1 MKRAIVPI
9 LWLFFALAVRPVFG
23 QVKPEKINTA
33 LLQKSIKAVLGTDQQ
48 PEWKAVPLS
57 DSVKDAIGPKLKNSK
72 HLPDSLYVGVLKTDQ
87 GSRFVIPEI
96 APSKSEV
103 FSFALYLDE
112 HHQIVDVDIL
122 EYRENRGN
130 EIDYPM
136 FRQQFRGKDES
147 SDVIFGRTI
156 QNISGATISARSLT
170 YAVHDL
176 LAIIQQIDSRTYL

>member
-1 MKRAIVPI
+1 MKKAIVPI
-9 LWLFFALAVRPVFG
+9 FWLLLAITVNPCFG
-23 QVKPEKINTA
+23 QVKPDKINTT
-33 LLQKSIKAVLGTDQQ
+33 LLNKSIKAVLGTGQP
-48 PEWKAVPLS
+48 PEWKVIPLS
-57 DSVKDAIGPKLKNSK
+57 DSLKDVVEPKMKSSN
-72 HLPDSLYVGVLKTDQ
+72 HLPDSLYVGVLKTEK
-87 GSRFVIPEI
+87 GNRFVIPDI

-103 FSFALYLDE
+103 FSFALYLDD
-112 HHQIVDVDIL
+112 HHQIIDVDIL

-176 LAIIQQIDSRTYL
+176 LAIVQQIDLKTFL